1 MSLMNVA
8 MDLISKGRKVAL
20 IDFDLE
26 APGLNT
32 FGICAN
38 NRQTPGVVEFVHDYL
53 ATNVSPDILRYF
65 EPCDEE
71 GRLWLMPAGAMDDS
85 YSSRL
90 AEINWRDLYARK
102 DGFFLFEDLKA
113 QIQRD
118 IAPDY
123 LLIDSR
129 TGHTDVGGICTRQ
142 LPNSVVFLF
151 FPNEQNLHGLK
162 KVSDLVD
169 KENRSRNPINQIAK
183 HFVTSNVPDL
193 DDENRILA
201 DRLVQFSRELGY
213 SQLHTIHRYNSLSL
227 LNQEIFTS
235 TRPNTRLAE
244 EYRQLTKVIIQE
256 NPEDKEGAANFLNI
270 LIKERSF
277 KSLSPSVISE
287 RIEKISEKHSTDSAL
302 MILISQYKE
311 QLGEY
316 DSAVR
321 YIDSAISSGYKEPGA
336 YLRKAKLSL
345 VSGNTALAS
354 EALTAFLGQDTFKFN
369 DLNLAIN
376 LISRAQ
382 PDMLYEV
389 FKSSAF
395 YSLEPEDLKGIIE
408 LHFLNDEYRRDL
420 VENAVLTALE
430 KNKNRWS
437 LEQFNQVSRLLPLL
451 YISQG
456 EFRKAIE
463 ALESARANRGFTRPD
478 LFNLAMAR
486 WGRDGQPNNAL
497 FKTFLDDV
505 KGVDLQA
512 ENANFKQCLSIA
524 YWVTG
529 KTDFAIEAATLA
541 QQQAR
546 DSAALSFS
554 CWTYLYRRPR
564 DFSADINDML
574 KMYRGAKVHPAIFV
588 KRDQDLFT

>member
-1 MSLMNVA
+1 MNVA

-38 NRQTPGVVEFVHDYL
+38 NRLSPGVVDFVHDYL
-53 ATNVSPDILRYF
+53 ANNVSPDVLHYF
-65 EPCDEE
+65 EACDDER
-71 GRLWLMPAGAMDDS
+71 RLWLMPAGAMDDL

-90 AEINWRDLYARK
+90 AEISWRDLYAHK

-113 QIQRD
+113 QIQKE

-169 KENRSRNPINQIAK
+169 KENRNRNPINQIAK

-201 DRLVQFSRELGY
+201 DRLVQFSEELGY

-244 EYRQLTKVIIQE
+244 EYRQLTRAIIQE

-270 LIKERSF
+270 LIKERNF
-277 KSLSPSVISE
+277 KSLSPSVIAE
-287 RIEKISEKHSTDSAL
+287 RIEKISEKHSRDSEL

-311 QLGEY
+311 QLGDY

-321 YIDSAISSGYKEPGA
+321 YIDNAILSGYKEPGA
-336 YLRKAKLSL
+336 FLRKAKISL
-345 VSGNTALAS
+345 VSGNSSLAS
-354 EALTAFLGQDTFKFN
+354 EALTEFLNQDTFKFN

-382 PDMLYEV
+382 PDMLFEV
-389 FKSSAF
+389 LKSGAF

-408 LHFLNDEYRRDL
+408 LHFLSDKYRRNL
-420 VENAVLTALE
+420 VENAVNTALE

-437 LEQFNQVSRLLPLL
+437 SDQLIQVSNLLPLL

-456 EFRKAIE
+456 EFLKAIE
-463 ALESARANRGFTRPD
+463 AIESAGGNNILTRSD
-478 LFNLAMAR
+478 LFNLAMAS
-486 WGRDGQPNNAL
+486 WGRDGKPTAAL
-497 FKTFLDDV
+497 FKAFLNNV
-505 KGVDLQA
+505 KGSDLQA

-529 KTDFAIEAATLA
+529 KTELATEAAKLA

-546 DSAALSFS
+546 DSVALVFS

-564 DFSADINDML
+564 DFSADINEML
-574 KMYRGAKVHPAIFV
+574 KMYQGEDVHPVIFS
-588 KRDQDLFT
+588 KGARDLFS